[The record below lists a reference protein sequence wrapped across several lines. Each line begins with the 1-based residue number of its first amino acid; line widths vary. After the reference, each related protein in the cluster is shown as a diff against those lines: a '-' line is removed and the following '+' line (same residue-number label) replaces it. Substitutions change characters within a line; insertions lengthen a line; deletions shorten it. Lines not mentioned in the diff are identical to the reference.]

1 MSDAPNE
8 SGLAARLEPGRR
20 RALVAGCA
28 GLVVC
33 ALCAL
38 LSHSLRVQFF
48 RWYLWAFIDWLGV
61 ALGCLVVLM
70 IQHLT
75 GGAWGLALRRLLEA
89 ATRTLP
95 VLAALFLPLAFGIRD
110 TYPWA
115 NPEVLAS
122 DPELREQPKLEYYL
136 RPDLFLWRVP
146 VYFAV
151 WIGLGYLLNR
161 WSRLQ
166 SIAGSTEPGRHFRL
180 LSAPGIG
187 LYGLTITFA
196 SIDWVM
202 SLEPKWYSTIY
213 GPMFAIG
220 QVNAG
225 FSFVLM
231 AALLLRYEPP
241 LDKLLSRPV
250 MRDCGNLLLAFIM
263 VWAYLSFSQFLLIW
277 SGNLPEEVTW
287 YLVRSEGAWLWVAVA
302 LAVFHFAVPF
312 ALLLSRDTK
321 SDPMRL
327 ARVACLVLCMEA
339 VNVLWLIMPSFAAH
353 DGETSPS
360 EFGVGALVLGTAA
373 QLGVGGTWLAVFL
386 WQLGRQPL
394 ELTAFEEA
402 ASHG

>member
-1 MSDAPNE
+1 VSDAPNE
-8 SGLAARLEPGRR
+8 SGLAARLEPVRL
-20 RALVAGCA
+20 RALIA
-28 GLVVC
+28 GLAGLAVC
-33 ALCAL
+33 GLCAL
-38 LSHSLRVQFF
+38 VSQSLRVQFF
-48 RWYLWAFIDWLGV
+48 RWYLWAFVDWLGV

-95 VLAALFLPLAFGIRD
+95 VLAALFLPLVFGIKD

-122 DPELREQPKLEYYL
+122 DPELREQPKIAYYL
-136 RPDLFLWRVP
+136 RPDLFLLRVP

-151 WIGLGYLLNR
+151 WIGLAYLLNR
-161 WSRLQ
+161 WSRQ
-166 SIAGSTEPGRHFRL
+166 QTRAGSIEPGRHFRL

-196 SIDWVM
+196 AVDWVM

-231 AALLLRYEPP
+231 AAVFLRYEPP

-250 MRDCGNLLLAFIM
+250 MRDCGNLLMAFVL

-287 YLVRSEGAWLWVAVA
+287 YLVRSEGAWLWVAIG

-321 SDPMRL
+321 LDPLRL
-327 ARVACLVLCMEA
+327 ARVAGLVLCMQA
-339 VNVLWLIMPSFAAH
+339 VNVLWLIMPAFAEY
-353 DGETSPS
+353 DGSGAGGEI
-360 EFGVGALVLGTAA
+360 GVGAIVLGAAA
-373 QLGVGGTWLAVFL
+373 QFGVGGTWLAAFL

-394 ELTAFEEA
+394 ELSPFEEA